1 MAFGIGHHCME
12 NIMPEI
18 TLPDGSQRLFDHPI
32 SVMDVARD
40 IGEGLAKATI
50 AGVVDGIQVDSSHL
64 IAKDSELKIL
74 TDRTDEGLFIIRHS
88 TAHLMAMAIKEL
100 FPDAQITIGPVI
112 EHGFFYDIAYERAF
126 TPDDLGLIEDRMM
139 QLSKDDYKISRE
151 LVERDKAI
159 QLFDSLGE
167 HYKCEIIKDIP
178 ADEILSLYRQGDFV
192 DLCRGPH
199 VPSTGKLS
207 VFKLTK
213 VAGAYWRGDSN
224 NATLQRIY
232 GTAWANKKELK
243 AHLNRLE
250 EAEKRDHRKLN
261 KKLDLFH
268 FSDEAPGSVFWHP
281 KGWKLFLELLEYMR
295 KRQDEADYIEVNTPD
310 VMDRSLWET
319 SGHWFNYRENM
330 FLTKTEDERTFA
342 LKPMNCP
349 GSVSMFSQG
358 LKSYRDLPLR
368 MAEFGK
374 VHRYE
379 PSGSL
384 HGLMR
389 VRHFTQDD
397 AHIYCTEDQMEQEC
411 IDVIALVLDIYKDFG
426 FEDVVIKLSTRPEK
440 RIGSDEIWDKLEQAL
455 INALKA
461 MNLNYVLYPGE
472 GAFYGPKLEFVLRD
486 AIGRDWQCGTLQVD
500 MNLPERFNIT
510 YVDETG
516 GRDKRPVLLHRAL
529 FGSIERFIGILIENY
544 EGAFPFWLAPDQIV
558 VINITD
564 SNAEYASEVAKKF
577 QNNGFRANCDLRNEK
592 IGFKIRD
599 HSIQRV
605 PFIVV
610 VGEKEKQA
618 STVSVRD
625 RDGED
630 LGVMSID
637 ESVDLFHS
645 KNISRKI

>member
-88 TAHLMAMAIKEL
+88 TAHLMAMALKEL

-564 SNAEYASEVAKKF
+564 SNAEYASDVAKKF

-610 VGEKEKQA
+610 VGEKEKQT

>member
-12 NIMPEI
+12 DIMPEI

-88 TAHLMAMAIKEL
+88 TAHLMAMALKEL

-178 ADEILSLYRQGDFV
+178 ADETLSLYRQGDFV

-516 GRDKRPVLLHRAL
+516 DRDKRPVLLHRAL

-564 SNAEYASEVAKKF
+564 SNAEYASDVAKKF

-610 VGEKEKQA
+610 VGEKEKQS

-637 ESVDLFHS
+637 ESMDLFHS

>member
-1 MAFGIGHHCME
+1 
-12 NIMPEI
+12 MPLI
-18 TLPDGSQRLFDHPI
+18 TLPDGSQRSFDAPV
-32 SVMDVARD
+32 SVIDVAAD
-40 IGEGLAKATI
+40 IGPGLAKATI
-50 AGVVDGIQVDSSHL
+50 AGVVDGREVDSSYL
-64 IAKDSELKIL
+64 IDVDANVSIL
-74 TDRTDEGLFIIRHS
+74 TDRSDEALSIIRHS
-88 TAHLMAMAIKEL
+88 TAHLMAMAVKQL
-100 FPDAQITIGPVI
+100 FPSAQVTIGPVI
-112 EHGFFYDIAYERAF
+112 EDGFYYDFAFERAF
-126 TPDDLGLIEDRMM
+126 TPEDLEAIEARMSE
-139 QLSKDDYKISRE
+139 LVKTDLVISRE
-151 LVERDKAI
+151 EWNRDEAADFFKGIGENYKA
-159 QLFDSLGE
+159 
-167 HYKCEIIKDIP
+167 EIITSIP
-178 ADEILSLYRQGDFV
+178 TSESISLYRQGDFI

-199 VPSTGKLS
+199 VPSTAKLA

-213 VAGAYWRGDSN
+213 VAGAYWRGDNSN
-224 NATLQRIY
+224 EMLQRIY
-232 GTAWANKKELK
+232 GTAWANKKDLK
-243 AHLNRLE
+243 AYINRIE

-281 KGWKLFLELLEYMR
+281 KGWTLFLQLLDYMR
-295 KRQDEADYIEVNTPD
+295 KRQEAAGYVEVNTPD

-330 FLTKTEDERTFA
+330 FLTKTEDERIFA

-349 GSVSMFSQG
+349 GSVSMFAQG

-397 AHIYCTEDQMEQEC
+397 AHIYCTEEQMEQEC
-411 IDVIALVLDIYKDFG
+411 IDVVALVLDIYKDFG
-426 FEDVVIKLSTRPEK
+426 FEDVIIKLSTRPEK
-440 RIGSDEIWDKLEQAL
+440 RIGSDEVWDKLE
-455 INALKA
+455 NALVNALQA
-461 MNLNYVLYPGE
+461 MGLDYVLYPGE

-500 MNLPERFNIT
+500 MNLPERFDIS

-516 GRDKRPVLLHRAL
+516 ARDKRPVMLHRAL
-529 FGSIERFIGILIENY
+529 FGSLERFIGILIENY
-544 EGAFPFWLAPDQIV
+544 EGAFPFWLAPEQAA

-564 SNAEYASEVAKKF
+564 SQAEYAQEVTKSL
-577 QNNGFRANCDLRNEK
+577 QNNGFRVICDLRNEK
-592 IGFKIRD
+592 IGFKIRG

-605 PFIVV
+605 PYILV
-610 VGEKEKQA
+610 VGDKEKE
-618 STVSVRD
+618 SRTVAVRT

-630 LGVMSID
+630 LGSMPLEQVNSLFT
-637 ESVDLFHS
+637 ESSERRGRVFVETE
-645 KNISRKI
+645 

>member
-1 MAFGIGHHCME
+1 VAFGIGHHCME

-88 TAHLMAMAIKEL
+88 TAHLMAMALKEL

-178 ADEILSLYRQGDFV
+178 ADETLSLYRQGDFV

-461 MNLNYVLYPGE
+461 MNLNYILYPGE

-500 MNLPERFNIT
+500 MNLPERFDIT

-558 VINITD
+558 VTNITD
-564 SNAEYASEVAKKF
+564 SNAEYASDVAKKF

-610 VGEKEKQA
+610 VGEKEKQS

-637 ESVDLFHS
+637 ESMDLFHS

>member
-88 TAHLMAMAIKEL
+88 TAHLMAMALKEL

-178 ADEILSLYRQGDFV
+178 ADETLSLYRQGDFV

-564 SNAEYASEVAKKF
+564 SNAEYASDVAKKF

-610 VGEKEKQA
+610 VGEKEKQS

-625 RDGED
+625 RDGEN

-637 ESVDLFHS
+637 ESMDLFHS
-645 KNISRKI
+645 KNIGRKI